1 VGGLSHADR
10 AGRALKGGLSPRRPC
25 PVFSPVQGKARGQA
39 GPCPGGEGP
48 PPGEPPEEPGGP
60 PEEGGSS
67 ARGAAAS
74 GFGGPDLRVVRP
86 AVVVED
92 AKKRA
97 SIALFRDSSARR
109 RAGLISPGRRRESVS
124 IPPWGF
130 LGRSGEGAGGVCLP
144 LLERRGGAHPPS
156 GAPLPRSPSGEGS
169 SGGLAPREVRGD
181 SSPPSFPAEKAWG
194 GHCLLCESAGAQG
207 RRRTPG
213 RGRTCRRGP
222 RLPPGRIQDPWGS

>member
-1 VGGLSHADR
+1 VGGLSHADRTRHAPGSFARGKRSGTLWTALVGRREAMGEEAGPQGRERRGREREAIPGIDPGKRGPRRWASGMSESLPERRAWSPRRSVGGLSHADR

-67 ARGAAAS
+67 AREAAAS

-97 SIALFRDSSARR
+97 SIALFRDSPARR

-124 IPPWGF
+124 IPP
-130 LGRSGEGAGGVCLP
+130 
-144 LLERRGGAHPPS
+144 
-156 GAPLPRSPSGEGS
+156 
-169 SGGLAPREVRGD
+169 
-181 SSPPSFPAEKAWG
+181 
-194 GHCLLCESAGAQG
+194 
-207 RRRTPG
+207 
-213 RGRTCRRGP
+213 
-222 RLPPGRIQDPWGS
+222 